1 MSDVLIHET
10 AIVDPGAKI
19 GAGTRIWHWTH
30 ICTGAVIGANCNIGQ
45 NVFIA
50 ADVII
55 GNGCKIQNNVSIY
68 KGVTLEDYV
77 FCGPSMVFTNIFN
90 PRAAIRKMD
99 QVRNTLVKKGVT
111 LGANCT
117 IVCGN
122 TIGQHAFI
130 GAGAVVTRS
139 VPDYAL
145 VAGNPSRQIGW
156 VCVCGQKL
164 SDDLACIY
172 CAKQYHQTDNGLE
185 DR

>member
-1 MSDVLIHET
+1 MDSSKVTRADDFWSCEKNDLRNCPTIDFFMFVNGLMTPEK
-10 AIVDPGAKI
+10 IVFYESATFDE
-19 GAGTRIWHWTH
+19 
-30 ICTGAVIGANCNIGQ
+30 
-45 NVFIA
+45 
-50 ADVII
+50 
-55 GNGCKIQNNVSIY
+55 SI
-68 KGVTLEDYV
+68 TLEDYV